1 MGDARS
7 QKVSRSVDHDDN
19 RRWALFLDFDG
30 TLVDIAERPDAVCI
44 DPILPAVLA
53 QLRNGLDGALALVSG
68 RPVATLDLLL
78 APFNSDAAGI
88 HGGEWRYRGEYHRVC
103 SEMDDGLR
111 GVVHD
116 LRAAARQLDDVI
128 VEDKGASV
136 AVHWRL
142 APHHEQAVRD
152 VVATCFAR
160 LGSAFRCQSGKAVLE
175 ILPVFADKGRAVSRF
190 LPLHPY
196 RDRCPHLRG
205 RRPHRRSRF
214 RCCPGCGW
222 LGDPYRAPKLRPHG
236 LVSGY
241 PEGVSPV
248 ADAMGQYRVDPSSL
262 TLRGV

>member
-196 RDRCPHLRG
+196 RDRCPIYAGDDLTDETAFAVVQAAGGLAIRIG
-205 RRPHRRSRF
+205 RQSYAPTDLCLDTPKAFRRWLMQWANTGSIPH
-214 RCCPGCGW
+214 
-222 LGDPYRAPKLRPHG
+222 H
-236 LVSGY
+236 
-241 PEGVSPV
+241 
-248 ADAMGQYRVDPSSL
+248 
-262 TLRGV
+262 